1 MAAILVGCD
10 DGLLDLAPNGRRRRI
25 DHEGRRVTAAALN
38 GPALWTILDGREIWR
53 TDDVTGRIRHAGTV
67 GNGLRANCIADTR
80 AGVFVGTSE
89 AHLFELVDQG
99 GEYELRRDER
109 FEDTDGR
116 SEWHTPWGGPP
127 DVRSISSS
135 SSVSEETEAV
145 YVNVHVGG
153 IARTREDGDGTW
165 EPTIDIHADVHRVL
179 AVPGRVLA
187 ACALGLAVSGDR
199 GDSWEMRTDGLH
211 ATYCRGLAVSGDTVF
226 VSASVG
232 PHGGRSAVY
241 RGSIDGGAFE
251 RCEKGLPD
259 WFGDN
264 VDSAWLDASP
274 GLCAFGTSDGRLFSS
289 EDDGASWSEIASGIS
304 GLHCVVL
311 TP

>member
-10 DGLLDLAPNGRRRRI
+10 DGLLNLASEGERMRV
-25 DHEGRRVTAAALN
+25 DHTGRRVTAAALK
-38 GPALWTILDGREIWR
+38 GLDVWAILDGREIWR
-53 TDDVTGRIRHAGTV
+53 TDSDTGRIRHAGAI
-67 GNGLRANCIADTR
+67 GDGLRVNCVADTR

-89 AHLFELVDQG
+89 AHLFELLDRG
-99 GEYELRRDER
+99 GEYELRRVER
-109 FEDTDGR
+109 FEDIDGR

-127 DVRSISSS
+127 DVRSIS
-135 SSVSEETEAV
+135 EESDTV

-153 IARTREDGDGTW
+153 IARTREDGAGTW

-211 ATYCRGLAVSGDTVF
+211 ATYCRGVAVSGDTVF

-241 RGSIDGGAFE
+241 RGSLDGGEFE
-251 RCEKGLPD
+251 RGGKSLPD

-264 VDSAWLDASP
+264 VDSAWLDAAP
-274 GLCAFGTSDGRLFSS
+274 GLVAFGTSDGLVFAS

-304 GLHCVVL
+304 GLHCVVV